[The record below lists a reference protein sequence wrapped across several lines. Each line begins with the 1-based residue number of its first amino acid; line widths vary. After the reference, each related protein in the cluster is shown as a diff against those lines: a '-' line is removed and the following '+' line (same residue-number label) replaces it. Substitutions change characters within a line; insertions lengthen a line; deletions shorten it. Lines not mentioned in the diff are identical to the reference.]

1 MKKKCMAVGGTAK
14 KPATMEEQL
23 AGIRGKVRPGYQA
36 GGIAGQ
42 VDDLMSRTKAMP
54 GSIASAQQ
62 SYAGSVI
69 PGQTGQQAMQSA
81 ANFGMPPTSAAP
93 TANSQTISTGD
104 YSTGPKETGFVF
116 SDGTRRDG
124 LTQEQAKQLESQQAM
139 QRAQQSANAPASQ
152 AAAPLMTMAEKESSL
167 GLNPNRTYT
176 PGSAMDPLASGGGI
190 SQALKV
196 ANPSPSLPN
205 VAVAQIPQI
214 EPVGRNRQRNRGFAN
229 GGIIDK
235 LIRTAG
241 KILPESSGQKYEPGI
256 QSRAA
261 EDPARH
267 GRAEAMNPRT
277 QTASSETPPA
287 GGFQEEAARRR
298 KQMKEAMNY
307 EAGGLITPVN
317 LGQGLYQ
324 AIAQPIAE
332 DWRQGNAAIKKLR
345 DQYPTADTLAGINPF
360 VAAAQVANDV
370 AAGNVGGDTA
380 INVAQAVPVIKGLSG
395 MAKMLTKQA
404 GPTIGAT
411 KFVIDMPNTVR
422 KNVALTTGQTLGQ
435 PANAFAAGGM
445 VKFSGKGGPRDDQ
458 IPVKVAGQE
467 INVSN
472 GENAVILPAKTA
484 ANPAALYAIGG
495 IIQATNDGRKPKMGM
510 EKGGNYKDGAYPYD
524 DKNPPTAQEVYAGVS
539 PAGMVQAI
547 TPDSWRT
554 ARVVAPAGS
563 VGGGMSSSGTDPR
576 DIPAGGTITNLAP
589 ALQQI
594 HNFAKPAYDLSPS
607 MRAIGT
613 VGSAVGNVFADSA
626 EAQRQGTTYGDA
638 RAARIAA
645 EGKAADPFRAQGRA
659 GALAYDV
666 QGSADGK
673 GITAG
678 VSQPSGTVVND
689 GMTTT
694 QMGAGFDPTK
704 LQMADGYG
712 MMTNAAGKTI
722 AAGNTEYVGA
732 DGRPTSRWTD
742 TQQYKDAIAR
752 NEADKLRLAEMQAQ
766 RLGADPMAVQKASQ
780 GISQAVMQAPLDARV
795 KQQQI
800 QQGDVAAQNANEL
813 RALYEA
819 HKTAKTPEER
829 SLYEEAIR
837 VRTGKD
843 NKLLAVDLGSDKVTD
858 EMGNVKGIPRGQG
871 VINQTTGQWVPQPGT
886 APKTSFSKA
895 EVDSAIKAGA
905 SKEAVAARIKSMGMN
920 PKDYGL

>member
-42 VDDLMSRTKAMP
+42 VDDFMSRTKAMP
-54 GSIASAQQ
+54 GSIASAPQP
-62 SYAGSVI
+62 YGGSVI
-69 PGQTGQQAMQSA
+69 PAQTGQQAMQAA
-81 ANFGMPPTSAAP
+81 ANFGAANAVAAP
-93 TANSQTISTGD
+93 TVNSQTISTGD
-104 YSTGPKETGFVF
+104 YSTGPRQGGFV
-116 SDGTRRDG
+116 DEYGRPIQENVEQ
-124 LTQEQAKQLESQQAM
+124 QEQQQG
-139 QRAQQSANAPASQ
+139 P
-152 AAAPLMTMAEKESSL
+152 APLLSMAEKEAAL
-167 GLNPNRTYT
+167 GLNPNRAYK
-176 PGSAMDPLASGGGI
+176 PGSVMDPLASGGGI

-196 ANPSPSLPN
+196 ADATGVFRKPAADINQL
-205 VAVAQIPQI
+205 AQLDVPRRR
-214 EPVGRNRQRNRGFAN
+214 GRQRPDFAN

-235 LIRTAG
+235 FIRTVG
-241 KILPESSGQKYEPGI
+241 KILPDSSGEKYEPGI

-267 GRAEAMNPRT
+267 GRAEALSPRT

-307 EAGGLITPVN
+307 EAGG
-317 LGQGLYQ
+317 
-324 AIAQPIAE
+324 
-332 DWRQGNAAIKKLR
+332 
-345 DQYPTADTLAGINPF
+345 
-360 VAAAQVANDV
+360 
-370 AAGNVGGDTA
+370 
-380 INVAQAVPVIKGLSG
+380 
-395 MAKMLTKQA
+395 M
-404 GPTIGAT
+404 
-411 KFVIDMPNTVR
+411 VR
-422 KNVALTTGQTLGQ
+422 
-435 PANAFAAGGM
+435 FA
-445 VKFSGKGGPRDDQ
+445 GKGGPRDDQ

-510 EKGGNYKDGAYPYD
+510 KKGDKYSDGGYPYNG
-524 DKNPPTAQEVYAGVS
+524 KRPPTAQEVYAGAS
-539 PAGMVQAI
+539 PAGIVQAI

-554 ARVVAPAGS
+554 ARAVAPAGS

-576 DIPAGGTITNLAP
+576 DIPEGGTITNLAP

-607 MRAIGT
+607 MRALGT

-626 EAQRQGTTYGDA
+626 EAQRQGTTYGAA
-638 RAARIAA
+638 REARIAS
-645 EGKAADPFRAQGRA
+645 EGKANAAPYSNEGRPSAMDNYALTPA
-659 GALAYDV
+659 GPAS
-666 QGSADGK
+666 Q

-678 VSQPSGTVVND
+678 VAQPSSAVVKD

-732 DGRPTSRWTD
+732 DGRTTSRWTD

-752 NEADKLRLAEMQAQ
+752 NEADKLRLAEMQAR
-766 RLGADPMAVQKASQ
+766 RLGADPMAVQAASQ
-780 GISQAVMQAPLDARV
+780 GITSGVLGNKTKQADLQRLE
-795 KQQQI
+795 QI
-800 QQGDVAAQNANEL
+800 QSFVA
-813 RALYEA
+813 RASAE
-819 HKTAKTPEER
+819 TDPAKQKQYLD
-829 SLYEEAIR
+829 SAMALQ
-837 VRTGKD
+837 GKD
-843 NKLLAVDLGSDKVTD
+843 NKRERNLKTVDLGASTVDD
-858 EMGNVKGIPRGQG
+858 GMGGTKIVPRGQALYDADNNRVVPLG
-871 VINQTTGQWVPQPGT
+871 SGSAPQTNQQ
-886 APKTSFSKA
+886 A
-895 EVDSAIKAGA
+895 EGIKAQL
-905 SKEAVAARIKSMGMN
+905 AAGKISREKAIEELKKIGFQ
-920 PKDYGL
+920 